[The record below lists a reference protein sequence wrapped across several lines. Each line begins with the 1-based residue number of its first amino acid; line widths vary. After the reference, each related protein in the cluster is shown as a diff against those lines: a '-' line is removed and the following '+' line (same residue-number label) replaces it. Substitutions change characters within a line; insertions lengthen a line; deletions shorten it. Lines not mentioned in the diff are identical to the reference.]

1 MKGSGYPFG
10 MAEPWDLRAL
20 AMVHGTDK
28 WGSHW
33 YASHYDKHLRE
44 RRSEARRVLEIG
56 VGGYND
62 PAMGGASLRMW
73 RDYFPEATII
83 GVDVHDK
90 SQLQGERIVTVQGD
104 QSDPTFLKRLGQS
117 HGPFDLVVDDGS
129 HISADV
135 IATFHALFPFV
146 VDGGTYAIEDLQ
158 SGYWPGT
165 GGSSTDTSSVSTS
178 VGFVKSLVDSLNF
191 RELLLEDYEPTYLD
205 EHIVALHCFH
215 NLALVVKGD
224 NDERSNLVQEDHR
237 LPDWVFGPEGEDPE
251 ASERSEKG
259 SSSD

>member
-1 MKGSGYPFG
+1 

-33 YASHYDKHLRE
+33 YASHYDHHLRE
-44 RRSEARRVLEIG
+44 RRLDVRRVLEIG
-56 VGGYND
+56 VGGYDD
-62 PAMGGASLRMW
+62 PAAGGASLRMW
-73 RDYFPEATII
+73 RDYFPEAQII

-90 SQLQGERIVTVQGD
+90 SRLDEARVLTVQGD
-104 QSDPTFLKRLGQS
+104 QSDVAFLEALGAT

-129 HISADV
+129 HICADV

-146 VDGGTYAIEDLQ
+146 GDGGTYAIEDLQ

-165 GGSSTDTSSVSTS
+165 GGSSTDTTSPATS
-178 VGFVKSLVDSLNF
+178 VGFVKRMIDSLNF
-191 RELLLEDYEPTYLD
+191 RELLLEGYEPTYLD
-205 EHIVALHCFH
+205 EHVVALHCFH
-215 NLALVVKGD
+215 NLVLVVKGN

-237 LPDWVFGPEGEDPE
+237 LPDSVFGPEPAG
-251 ASERSEKG
+251 
-259 SSSD
+259 

>member
-1 MKGSGYPFG
+1 

-28 WGSHW
+28 WGAHW
-33 YASHYDKHLRE
+33 YAAHYDRHLRE
-44 RRSEARRVLEIG
+44 RRSQVRRVLEIG
-56 VGGYND
+56 VGGYDD
-62 PAMGGASLRMW
+62 PSEGGASLRMW

-83 GVDVHDK
+83 GVDIHDK
-90 SQLQGERIVTVQGD
+90 SMHDGERILTVQGN
-104 QSDPTFLKRLGQS
+104 QSDSVFLKRLGQD

-129 HISADV
+129 HVNAEV

-165 GGSSTDTSSVSTS
+165 GGSSIDTTSTETS
-178 VGFVKSLVDSLNF
+178 VGFVKSLIDSLNF
-191 RELLLEDYEPTYLD
+191 RELLIDGYEPTYLD

-215 NLALVVKGD
+215 NLVLVVKGD

-237 LPDWVFGPEGEDPE
+237 LPDSVFGPQDP
-251 ASERSEKG
+251 SPHRSR
-259 SSSD
+259 S